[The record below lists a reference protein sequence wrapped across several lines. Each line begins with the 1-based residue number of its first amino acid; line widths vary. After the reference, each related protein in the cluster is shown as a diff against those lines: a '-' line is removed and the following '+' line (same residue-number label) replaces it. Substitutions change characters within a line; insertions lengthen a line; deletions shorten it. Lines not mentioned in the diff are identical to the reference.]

1 MARLPDQFT
10 KTYRGGAVLTW
21 AFVVVPFALLF
32 LYVWIY
38 AVNGPDWDHMSSAEI
53 FYRWRDGRFDF
64 EYLFRQHNEHRKA
77 VARLVTLGLGLLT
90 RWNNRPEAMLHWAL
104 MVAAAAVLFAAFR
117 RDLET
122 REPRTRA
129 LLLFVP
135 AACLLASPRSYEAL
149 LGDGFPHYCSILGY
163 IGALYLLVY
172 RRGPL
177 ALAGAVLCGL
187 VASFSISNG
196 LLIWPLGVV
205 ILASQMRTERASIT
219 PAIAW
224 AAIGAAVMA
233 AYFHGYVDPGNH
245 SGPEYILAEP
255 GKSLAHFLVV
265 NGSSLAPNLRIA
277 IVTGALIVTLDAWCL
292 LRVLDDWWR
301 RKERPP
307 LAAWLIVT
315 VVISMVLITANR
327 AGFGVRQGIESRYTG
342 LSVLAPIAIYWC
354 MMARRT
360 AWRVPAAVRIFVTV
374 FLLVGYGYATVN
386 AWRMAPPWNSRKSWQ
401 AYLQYSAKFQPSSIL
416 EQLYPNADHARIY
429 SAEME
434 KMGYNV
440 FAETHVDPRQLA
452 VGSARPDFRV
462 EMVNGHRVWGPDP
475 FTITDKGAIE
485 IWGWAYNLEGT
496 APARAIFISVD
507 GTIDIPGHMGI
518 YRPDR
523 GGRIRNRGRRWSG
536 FQASFGG
543 FVLPPGEHTL
553 ALKIVPEDG
562 TQAYLTQPFARV
574 VRQ

>member
-1 MARLPDQFT
+1 M
-10 KTYRGGAVLTW
+10 
-21 AFVVVPFALLF
+21 
-32 LYVWIY
+32 
-38 AVNGPDWDHMSSAEI
+38 
-53 FYRWRDGRFDF
+53 
-64 EYLFRQHNEHRKA
+64 
-77 VARLVTLGLGLLT
+77 TLGLGLLT

-122 REPRTRA
+122 RESRTRA

-177 ALAGAVLCGL
+177 AIAGAVLCGL

-224 AAIGAAVMA
+224 AAIGTAVMA

-245 SGPEYILAEP
+245 SGPGYILQEP
-255 GKSLAHFLVV
+255 AKSLAHFLVV
-265 NGSSLAPNLRIA
+265 NGSSLAPNLRA
-277 IVTGALIVTLDAWCL
+277 ALVAGGLIVTLDAWCL

-315 VVISMVLITANR
+315 VVISMAMITANR

-342 LSVLAPIAIYWC
+342 LSVLAPIGIYWC
-354 MMARRT
+354 MMARRN
-360 AWRVPAAVRIFVTV
+360 AWQVPAAVRIFVTV
-374 FLLVGYGYATVN
+374 FLLAGYGYATLN
-386 AWRMAPPWNSRKSWQ
+386 AWRIAPSWNSRKSWTGLS
-401 AYLQYSAKFQPSSIL
+401 AVLGEVPARGHPREALPECRSRPDLLRRDGEDGLQRLCGAARRSAATVDRIRTAGLPHRVGQRPHARSGRSRSRSLKRARSKSWAGPTTSKAPRRRAPSSSPLTGRWIF
-416 EQLYPNADHARIY
+416 PGTWAATAPSAAGASATADA
-429 SAEME
+429 A
-434 KMGYNV
+434 
-440 FAETHVDPRQLA
+440 
-452 VGSARPDFRV
+452 
-462 EMVNGHRVWGPDP
+462 GPDSR
-475 FTITDKGAIE
+475 
-485 IWGWAYNLEGT
+485 
-496 APARAIFISVD
+496 RAS
-507 GTIDIPGHMGI
+507 
-518 YRPDR
+518 
-523 GGRIRNRGRRWSG
+523 
-536 FQASFGG
+536 AG

-553 ALKIVPEDG
+553 ALKIVPGDG

>member
-1 MARLPDQFT
+1 LPDNFAT
-10 KTYRGGAVLTW
+10 SDRGRALVAW
-21 AFVVVPFALLF
+21 ALIVAPFLLLF
-32 LYVWIY
+32 SYVWIY
-38 AVNGPDWDHMSSAEI
+38 AVNGPEWDHMSSAEI

-117 RDLET
+117 RDLDT
-122 REPRTRA
+122 RTSRTRA

-135 AACLLASPRSYEAL
+135 VACLLASPRSYEAL

-205 ILASQMRTERASIT
+205 ILASQIRSERRPAT
-219 PAIAW
+219 LAIAW
-224 AAIGAAVMA
+224 AAVGIAVIA
-233 AYFHGYVDPGNH
+233 AYFRGYVDPGNH
-245 SGPEYILAEP
+245 SGPGYILEEP
-255 GKSLAHFLVV
+255 VKSLAHFLVV
-265 NGSSLAPNLRIA
+265 NGSSLAPNLRPA
-277 IVTGALIVTLDAWCL
+277 LVVGGLIVALDAWCL
-292 LRVLDDWWR
+292 IRVLDDWWR

-315 VVISMVLITANR
+315 VVISMVMITANR

-342 LSVLAPIAIYWC
+342 LSVLAPVGIYWC
-354 MMARRT
+354 MMARRE
-360 AWRVPAAVRIFVTV
+360 AWRVPAAVVTFVTV
-374 FLLVGYGYATVN
+374 LLLGGYAYATVN
-386 AWRMAPPWNSRKSWQ
+386 AWAIAPSYHSRKSWQ
-401 AYLQYSAKFQPSSIL
+401 AYLQYSAKFQPVAIL
-416 EQLYPNADHARIY
+416 EKLYPNGHHARIY

-440 FAETHVDPRQLA
+440 FADDHVDPRQLT
-452 VGSARPDFRV
+452 VGSPRPDFRI
-462 EMVNGHRVWGPDP
+462 ESVNGHRAYGAEP
-475 FTITDKGAIE
+475 FIITEQGAMDIQ
-485 IWGWAYNLEGT
+485 GWAYNLEGT
-496 APARAIFISVD
+496 APARAIFITVD
-507 GTIDIPGHMGI
+507 GTLDIPGHMGT
-518 YRPDR
+518 YRSER
-523 GGRIRNRGRRWSG
+523 GGRFRYRARRWSG
-536 FQASFGG
+536 FEASFGG
-543 FVLPPGEHTL
+543 FVLSPGEHTL
-553 ALKIVPEDG
+553 SLKIVPEDG
-562 TQAYLTQPFARV
+562 TQAYVTDPFARV
-574 VRQ
+574 VRR